1 MKIYN
6 DSIENSVGVNSSSQ
20 GEFIGSGYTSFIPP
34 SNGLIVQGNVG
45 IGTSSPL
52 QKIHV
57 QGNQYI
63 SNYLG
68 IGESNPISLLDIN
81 TISGQDLFVVDTGG
95 FVAINTHY
103 TTLAGP
109 EALIIYQS
117 TQNPNS
123 FTLINGI
130 SSVNNYSQFIISN
143 KSSGNN
149 SASDIVSQADT
160 GNEQINYVDMG
171 INNSNYN
178 QGGLFGTSLDAY
190 LYSTG
195 NNFWIGN
202 NTNNSIFFIT
212 GISTYWTSITRMTI
226 TGVGSIGINTTLPST
241 NLQVQ
246 GNFRLTGSFFDINN
260 SSGSASNLLTSLVTG
275 VAWSTPAQL
284 GIVTGSAGANQI
296 AFFNSSN
303 QLSGI
308 STFVYN
314 GFGSFGVGTANPS
327 QLLHIQ
333 GNQRL
338 TGSFFDINNSSGSA
352 SNLLTSLVT
361 GVAWSTPAQ
370 LGIVTGSAGAN
381 QLAYF
386 ANANQI
392 TGISTVVYAL
402 GGIGVGTATPVARL
416 HAETT
421 AASNV
426 GLNISGA
433 ASQTA
438 DLFRVTST
446 AGGGGTKYFSV
457 DGSGIVNN
465 VNTTTA
471 TASGSY
477 LNYSSLIYSNPP
489 ASGVAYGHN
498 YNITFNG
505 GIGTNNPYTSQ
516 RGFQVNTSIST
527 GSYADN
533 IGCFSQ
539 INLTNVLANSTINP
553 TAIALYS
560 YGSATGSAGTTSSLY
575 GYFENSGVSNNHKV
589 SNKYGIFICNPS
601 LSGGGTITNLY
612 QIYISTPTA
621 GSATNYAIY
630 STGGNNYFGGP
641 IVDRNFS
648 VGSPIGV
655 VTQFLASTGTGVTWS
670 PVKRSLI
677 AVLMTAFTPATTGI
691 DSGVFIMPQ
700 DTIDGT
706 SSVSYTLRRVNLRAE
721 TATGIAT
728 IQIAKSTSTGAF
740 SGTNILSSNLT
751 LSSTNEANTTS
762 FTGFGVTAVSNDK
775 FAVNFI
781 GTSAN
786 VSNYTVELIF
796 RET

>member
-1 MKIYN
+1 VKIYN

-45 IGTSSPL
+45 IGTSLPL

-81 TISGQDLFVVDTGG
+81 TISGQDLFVVDSGG

-103 TTLAGP
+103 TTLVGP

-149 SASDIVSQADT
+149 SASDIVAQANT

-260 SSGSASNLLTSLVTG
+260 SSGSASNLLTSRSTG
-275 VAWSTPAQL
+275 VAWSTP
-284 GIVTGSAGANQI
+284 V
-296 AFFNSSN
+296 
-303 QLSGI
+303 
-308 STFVYN
+308 
-314 GFGSFGVGTANPS
+314 
-327 QLLHIQ
+327 
-333 GNQRL
+333 
-338 TGSFFDINNSSGSA
+338 
-352 SNLLTSLVT
+352 
-361 GVAWSTPAQ
+361 Q

-386 ANANQI
+386 TNANQI

-421 AASNV
+421 AASTV

-457 DGSGIVNN
+457 DGSGIVSS
-465 VNTTTA
+465 VNTTTS
-471 TASGSY
+471 TASGTY
-477 LNYSSLIYSNPP
+477 LNFSNLTYSNPP
-489 ASGVAYGHN
+489 ASSAVYGHN
-498 YNITFNG
+498 YNINFNG
-505 GIGTNNPYTSQ
+505 GVGTNNPYTAH
-516 RGFQVNTSIST
+516 RGFQVNTTIST
-527 GSYADN
+527 GSYVDN
-533 IGCFSQ
+533 AGLFSQ

-575 GYFENSGVSNNHKV
+575 GYFENSAVSNNHKV
-589 SNKYGIFICNPS
+589 SNKYGIFIVNPS

-670 PVKRSLI
+670 PVKRSL
-677 AVLMTAFTPATTGI
+677 VMQLMTAFTPVSAGV
-691 DSGVFIMPQ
+691 DSGVFIVPQ
-700 DTIDGT
+700 DPNDG
-706 SSVSYTLRRVNLRAE
+706 SSSMNFTLKRVNIRVE
-721 TATGIAT
+721 TPASGITT
-728 IQIAKSTSTGAF
+728 INIQKSTASGAF
-740 SGTNILSSNLT
+740 SGTNILTSSVNVT
-751 LSSTNEANTTS
+751 GASTYEFNSTS
-762 FTGFGVTAVSNDK
+762 FTGFGATAISGDK
-775 FAVNFI
+775 LAVNFI
-781 GTSAN
+781 STSSTFAN
-786 VSNYTVELIF
+786 FTVQVIA